1 MRSNKMRSNKKRSNK
16 KRSNKNRYNKETK
29 INKIRI
35 KRNGVKKTYVYGNDF
50 EGDSKD
56 YINIASGGNL
66 QSAVAFASSASKSF
80 ASSVNSKADLYSKV
94 YRKNFYKTLAFII
107 NFCLMIIVDKDQ
119 TKIYTFK
126 RVLNE
131 FKDSANVKN
140 SVNVNLYPDNNVIS
154 LLNRVV
160 IYKYKKSAKEAA
172 AANAAA
178 ATEEANAA
186 AANAAA
192 ANAAATEEANAAAT
206 EAATAAKAKAA
217 AAVAAATEAAT
228 EAATAAKE
236 VALAATEE
244 ANAAATEEANAAAAA
259 PNAAA
264 TEEAKPAALAPAAS
278 DAADEEV
285 KLLKKAAEELEKLS
299 LIYMKDVS
307 AENVLQ
313 DFNNKTNPNNEINE
327 ESKELKLV
335 CINFLMGKLKE
346 FPVLFRNRLNIIFS
360 EKHNDEVN
368 KFLNYSGK
376 NILKYSYD
384 NYKKIEPLCIFKGGS
399 SPDYKE
405 IDLFII
411 LFAILWKNLLKPN
424 YDNADTFRKATKIY
438 RPPRDFLTGVF
449 RTDDD
454 IFRDWTHRS
463 EYNEKIYPKNGQL
476 DGICD
481 YIKKLWLSTQDNV
494 EKKGTDD
501 DYNNITALVDCA
513 SKLSLRYDTFTAD
526 DIVRTFNKEDILGNK
541 KGTSINHKTPYSTVT

>member
-1 MRSNKMRSNKKRSNK
+1 MRSNKMRSNKMRSNKKRSNK
-16 KRSNKNRYNKETK
+16 KRYNKETK

-178 ATEEANAA
+178 ATEEAKAAAAKAA

-192 ANAAATEEANAAAT
+192 AKAAAAEEAKAAAAKEAVAAAAKAAAAKAAT
-206 EAATAAKAKAA
+206 EAAAAAKEVEL
-217 AAVAAATEAAT
+217 AAVAAT
-228 EAATAAKE
+228 K
-236 VALAATEE
+236 EE
-244 ANAAATEEANAAAAA
+244 ARAAV
-259 PNAAA
+259 AA
-264 TEEAKPAALAPAAS
+264 TEEAKSAALAPAAS

-541 KGTSINHKTPYSTVT
+541 KGTSINHKTPYSTVTQII